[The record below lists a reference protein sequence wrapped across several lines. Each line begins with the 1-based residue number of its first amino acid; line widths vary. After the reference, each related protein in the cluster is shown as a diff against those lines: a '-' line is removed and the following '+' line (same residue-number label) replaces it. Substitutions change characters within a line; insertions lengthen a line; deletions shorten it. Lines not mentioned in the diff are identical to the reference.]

1 MDATNA
7 GPVSRSPK
15 AKHSPTA
22 SRITTAASEP
32 DSLPPWS
39 ARDKE
44 FRSTDQSSGA
54 GSKFGSSKD
63 KEFRSTDQSFS
74 SSQRATPRKTKF
86 RDQRVNQSL
95 DTARELRRAV
105 EQAFQARPK
114 AGPAEWAGTGVAQKL
129 RQRVEGT
136 RNLVMLLTKRIE
148 ACEACIRKMN
158 EHLAIICRDRELL
171 EPQQSTVQQRL
182 EIRSQRPEGE
192 NIKDHFQ
199 EMLEHEQSV
208 LENASQRLA
217 ECILGGHELIQSLEG
232 AKKAMIEDV
241 QFKKYTLRLEKSALQ
256 FDPYHG
262 RDRACV
268 LPLVTMSAKP
278 ANEPVLHGYQQDSME
293 FKFGATFRAYTE
305 DAAMPEQEEGNIMRS
320 TVATQELMARTLTL
334 EDNVARFQ
342 SHAMELARQ
351 LKGEVLQA
359 KDASHAGMQDS
370 IKELFKQQKC
380 LEKLSSERHT
390 DVVRTKQLMQAMEL
404 EWKSQQD
411 SIVHWESC
419 PDVTLDRF
427 DQRLPVTLL
436 EDMRNMAIDRLNE
449 QAQFSRQN
457 MHLLQGRIEKTEG
470 LLSQLEST
478 LDELKENL
486 AAKTEAWNLD
496 LRCAKIAQ
504 STAAGDSKEL
514 RGAQNPKDSKLAL
527 VRNRPLQ
534 PDAVER
540 LRAKLKS
547 AAYTGA
553 EGVSFDVI
561 FGRFDKDGSGE
572 LDVEEVRLAVR
583 RSLKI
588 PKEVVTDEDIVSL
601 CAMLDADG
609 SGAVAI
615 HELVEFAS
623 AERSNSTLHD
633 KLMKDFG
640 IEKSGGAS
648 FHLDCFANVRPGHK
662 ASSNLSAD
670 ISRTSANAKVP
681 LSPDVLDKVR
691 ARFKAASYAGH
702 LGSEVKSLFNRFDA
716 DGSGVLEP
724 EEVRMALRSALRIP
738 PSVISD
744 EDIFKLCKL
753 MDHDKSG
760 HVSISEI
767 IDFLGPT
774 PKVSRR
780 TGRQSVLVTQMQK
793 IHQGWLKHT

>member
-1 MDATNA
+1 MDARNI
-7 GPVSRSPK
+7 GPASQSPK
-15 AKHSPTA
+15 AKHSSAA
-22 SRITTAASEP
+22 SRSTAAASEFE
-32 DSLPPWS
+32 SLPPCS
-39 ARDKE
+39 PRSQQGLSSPPQSTSQVDKE
-44 FRSTDQSSGA
+44 FRSDDQGFSLSLR
-54 GSKFGSSKD
+54 GS
-63 KEFRSTDQSFS
+63 
-74 SSQRATPRKTKF
+74 PRKNKF

-129 RQRVEGT
+129 KQRVEGT
-136 RNLVMLLTKRIE
+136 QNLVNLLTKRIE

-158 EHLAIICRDRELL
+158 EHLVVVCRDRELL
-171 EPQQSTVQQRL
+171 EPQHSTVQQRL
-182 EIRSQRPEGE
+182 EIRSCRPEGE
-192 NIKDHFQ
+192 KIQDHFQ
-199 EMLEHEQSV
+199 DCLEHEQRV
-208 LENASQRLA
+208 LDEASQSLA
-217 ECILGGHELIQSLEG
+217 ECILGGQELIQSLEA

-278 ANEPVLHGYQQDSME
+278 ANEPAIHGYQDTME

-305 DAAMPEQEEGNIMRS
+305 EAKMPEKEDGNLMRS
-320 TVATQELMARTLTL
+320 ASATHELIARTMTL
-334 EDNVARFQ
+334 EENVVRFQ
-342 SHAMELARQ
+342 SHAMELAQQ
-351 LKGEVLQA
+351 LKTEVLQA
-359 KDASHAGMQDS
+359 RDTSHASMQDS
-370 IKELFKQQKC
+370 IKELFKQKKC
-380 LEKLSSERHT
+380 LEKIAAERHT
-390 DVVRTKQLMQAMEL
+390 DVVKTKQLLQAMEL
-404 EWKSQQD
+404 EKKNQQD
-411 SIVHWESC
+411 SIINWESN

-457 MHLLQGRIEKTEG
+457 THLLQGRCEKTEG
-470 LLSQLEST
+470 LLGQLEST
-478 LDELKENL
+478 LEELKEDL
-486 AAKTEAWNLD
+486 AAKTDAWNLD

-504 STAAGDSKEL
+504 SAGAMNRKEL
-514 RGAQNPKDSKLAL
+514 QGEQNPKDSKLAF
-527 VRNRPLQ
+527 VRARPLQ
-534 PDAVER
+534 LDAIER

-561 FGRFDKDGSGE
+561 FGRFDRDGSGE

-588 PKEVVTDEDIVSL
+588 PKEVITDEDIVSL
-601 CAMLDADG
+601 CRLLDVDN

-623 AERSNSTLHD
+623 AERTNKAMHD
-633 KLMKDFG
+633 RLMGQFG
-640 IEKSGGAS
+640 VEKTGGAS
-648 FHLDCFANVRPGHK
+648 FHLDCFANVRAGQRT
-662 ASSNLSAD
+662 SSNLSSD
-670 ISRTSANAKVP
+670 ISRTSANTKTP

-691 ARFKAASYAGH
+691 SRIKAASYAGH
-702 LGSEVKSLFNRFDA
+702 LGSEVKALFNRFDA

-744 EDIFKLCKL
+744 EEIFKLCKL
-753 MDHDKSG
+753 IDHDQSG

-774 PKVSRR
+774 PKVSKR
-780 TGRQSVLVTQMQK
+780 TGRQSILATQMQK
-793 IHQGWLKHT
+793 INHQGGREHW